1 MGVSICVEMDLF
13 SSEKETT
20 LKRYQLKDATIVYY
34 DSFFSEKEAISF
46 YNILLKKTDWQ
57 EDTITVFGKT
67 YPQPRLT
74 ALYAQNKNSYSYSG
88 ITMYP
93 KPFTQ
98 ELIKIKNKIET
109 VVDANFTS
117 VLLNLYRDG
126 NDSNGWHSDDEKELG
141 NNPIIASVSFGA
153 TRQFNLQ
160 HKKNKELKE
169 KIALSH
175 GSLLVMSGTT
185 QHYWKH
191 QIPKTKKVIT
201 PRINL
206 TFRIIK

>member
-1 MGVSICVEMDLF
+1 MDLF
-13 SSEKETT
+13 SSEIETSI
-20 LKRYQLKDATIVYY
+20 KNYQLKDAAINYY
-34 DSFFSEKEAISF
+34 DSFFSEKEANSF
-46 YNILLKKTDWQ
+46 YSHFSNETDWQ

-67 YPQPRLT
+67 YKQPRLT
-74 ALYAQNKNSYSYSG
+74 ALYALNKKPYSYSG
-88 ITMYP
+88 ITMHP

-98 ELIKIKNKIET
+98 ELIKIKSKIET
-109 VVDANFTS
+109 VIDVNFTT

-141 NNPIIASVSFGA
+141 KNPIIASVSFGA
-153 TRQFNLQ
+153 TRQFKLQ
-160 HKKNKELKE
+160 HKKDKALKE
-169 KIALSH
+169 KIALTH
-175 GSLLVMSGTT
+175 GSLLIMSGTT

-191 QIPKTKKVIT
+191 QIPKTRKVVN